1 MKKALIVLSFIILLF
16 SVSSFAQTKDGNK
29 DPEFSL
35 EQVLEIDANHNL
47 DVAWQAFKSRKAYKA
62 VLMRTDETM
71 AAHPTYSKIDEILYL
86 SGVSSYYLYI
96 GKGKQKINLKL
107 LSEEEQKRYAPAK
120 LKEDAI
126 AFLGMLID
134 QHPDSKYKE
143 DANKILK
150 KLESD
155 NKKSN

>member
-1 MKKALIVLSFIILLF
+1 MKKALLVLSFVILLF
-16 SVSSFAQTKDGNK
+16 SVTSFAQTTDGNK

-71 AAHPTYSKIDEILYL
+71 AAHPTYSKMDEILYL
-86 SGVSSYYLYI
+86 SGVSSYYLSV
-96 GKGKQKINLKL
+96 GKGKQKINLEL
-107 LSEEEQKRYAPAK
+107 LSEDEQKRYAREK

-126 AFLGMLID
+126 AFLGILIEK
-134 QHPDSKYKE
+134 HPDSKYKD
-143 DANKILK
+143 DAEKILK
-150 KLESD
+150 KIETED
-155 NKKSN
+155 K